1 MTNLFKKNAVRTI
14 SAVMIAACFFSAAAC
29 GTKKTGNKE
38 KSQKDQQTE
47 TAVNE
52 DGSVEVPETEPVE
65 GKIEFISSQYAYEDE
80 PNYFEGHGPDA
91 EKKKKT
97 KNDKNPETGSAPDV
111 SDEASDEAGNGQKP
125 ENDNGIADGGA
136 ADTSAKNSEDNE
148 GSGLNITGE

>member
-1 MTNLFKKNAVRTI
+1 MTNLFKRNAVRTI

-38 KSQKDQQTE
+38 KSQKEGQTE

-97 KNDKNPETGSAPDV
+97 ESTKNTETGSA
-111 SDEASDEAGNGQKP
+111 SDASDEAGNEQKP
-125 ENDNGIADGGA
+125 EDDKESADGNA
-136 ADTSAKNSEDNE
+136 ADTSGENSENDE
-148 GSGLNITGE
+148 GGGLNITGE

>member
-38 KSQKDQQTE
+38 KSQKEGQTE

-91 EKKKKT
+91 KKKKKT
-97 KNDKNPETGSAPDV
+97 KDAKNPETGSVSDV
-111 SDEASDEAGNGQKP
+111 SDETGNGQGP
-125 ENDNGIADGGA
+125 ENDNETTDGNA
-136 ADTSAKNSEDNE
+136 ADTSGENSENNE
-148 GSGLNITGE
+148 SGGLNITGE

>member
-38 KSQKDQQTE
+38 KSQKEQQTE

-97 KNDKNPETGSAPDV
+97 ESSKNTETGSV
-111 SDEASDEAGNGQKP
+111 SDASDEAGNEQKP
-125 ENDNGIADGGA
+125 EDDKESADGNA
-136 ADTSAKNSEDNE
+136 ADTSGENSENDE
-148 GSGLNITGE
+148 GGGLNITGE

>member
-38 KSQKDQQTE
+38 KSQKEGQTE

-91 EKKKKT
+91 EKKKKPENT
-97 KNDKNPETGSAPDV
+97 KNTETGS
-111 SDEASDEAGNGQKP
+111 ASDEAGNEP
-125 ENDNGIADGGA
+125 EPEDDKGSADGNA
-136 ADTSAKNSEDNE
+136 ADTSGENPENDE
-148 GSGLNITGE
+148 GGGLNITGE